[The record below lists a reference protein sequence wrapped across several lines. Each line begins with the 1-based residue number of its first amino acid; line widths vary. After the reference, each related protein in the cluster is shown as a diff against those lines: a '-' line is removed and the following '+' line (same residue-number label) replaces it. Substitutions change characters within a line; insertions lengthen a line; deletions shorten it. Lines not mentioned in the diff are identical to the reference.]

1 MDWPTDSYVIFVLDH
16 TVQKIHVEAA
26 RNPLIGPCSATRFE
40 RAPEPNLSTLSP
52 PRPFAHC
59 WSIMSRPSRCRQET
73 MAANP
78 IRWRPHGRP
87 SFPVSPPS
95 LISPHM
101 PEKLWLLGF
110 RFPESQRC
118 PMTKHDESKLVPTL
132 DHAGRPKPWLC
143 ETKKQ
148 HVFIIDAFECI
159 LDARCSRIS
168 PCSSMQS
175 FMATQQP

>member
-1 MDWPTDSYVIFVLDH
+1 M
-16 TVQKIHVEAA
+16 EAA
-26 RNPLIGPCSATRFE
+26 RNPLIGPSSATRFD

-59 WSIMSRPSRCRQET
+59 CSITSRPSLISLSPGDDGDGCKSNS
-73 MAANP
+73 MASS
-78 IRWRPHGRP
+78 RPA
-87 SFPVSPPS
+87 SFPVSPPF
-95 LISPHM
+95 LVSPHM

-148 HVFIIDAFECI
+148 HAFIIDAFECI
-159 LDARCSRIS
+159 LDAHCSRIS
-168 PCSSMQS
+168 PCSSVQS
-175 FMATQQP
+175 FMAAQPP